1 MTLRI
6 GSLFAGYDGIGS
18 VTYCNSRSVQRD
30 PTTQLGA
37 DARPPHTH
45 RPREAQPRSDVP
57 THTRRRLRR
66 ADRTRALVHTPA
78 AMPGARGRC
87 GMSTPAWIT
96 VLIDFPQ
103 HPAMELLVPNRA
115 ASEVAEYLAGVL
127 GTVTP
132 NTDIRLDLDPRSWQ
146 LIGTGRIETWDRRV
160 VGTIRMR
167 GATRLRS
174 VA

>member
-1 MTLRI
+1 
-6 GSLFAGYDGIGS
+6 
-18 VTYCNSRSVQRD
+18 
-30 PTTQLGA
+30 
-37 DARPPHTH
+37 
-45 RPREAQPRSDVP
+45 
-57 THTRRRLRR
+57 
-66 ADRTRALVHTPA
+66 
-78 AMPGARGRC
+78 
-87 GMSTPAWIT
+87 MSAPAWIT

-103 HPAMELLVPNRA
+103 RAAMELLVPNRA

-167 GATRLRS
+167 GATSLRS